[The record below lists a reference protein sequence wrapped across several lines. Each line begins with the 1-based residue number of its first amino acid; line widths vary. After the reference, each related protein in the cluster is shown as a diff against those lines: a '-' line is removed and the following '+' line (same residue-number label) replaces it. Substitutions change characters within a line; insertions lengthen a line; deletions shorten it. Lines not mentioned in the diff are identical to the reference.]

1 MVDLPVW
8 PVFSDEEMSAVRT
21 VLESGRVNYWT
32 GDECKKFEQEFASYV
47 GTRHGVAL
55 ANGSVAL
62 DLALRAIGIK
72 AGDEVIVTPRSFYAS
87 AACIVRAGAKPVFA
101 DVDASSQNI
110 TPASIEAKVSA
121 KTRAIMCVHHAGW
134 PCEMREIMQLA
145 ATHDLKVIEDCAQ
158 AHGASV
164 HDRQVGSWG
173 DVGVFSFCQDKIMTT
188 GGEGGMLV
196 TNSDDIQSQVW
207 SGKEHGKSFEA
218 VHRTDHAPGFRWLH
232 ESFGSNYRMTEMQ
245 AAIGRCQLRKL
256 DGWVDSRR
264 RNAALLD
271 GMLAQCESARV
282 TTPPA
287 HIGHA
292 YYKYYFFVIQE
303 RLHKSCSRDNL
314 IREIAARGIPGRS
327 GSCPEIY
334 REASFQNTA
343 LSPSE
348 RLPIARELGDT
359 SIEIP
364 VYPTL
369 GREHIL
375 AIGEI
380 VVDVMQVATTI
391 QPGSP

>member
-196 TNSDDIQSQVW
+196 TNDEALWKKAW
-207 SGKEHGKSFEA
+207 SIKDHGKNYDA
-218 VHRTDHAPGFRWLH
+218 VFKQEHAPGFRWLH
-232 ESFGSNYRMTEMQ
+232 DSFGSNMRMTEMQ
-245 AAIGRCQLRKL
+245 AAIGRLQLNKLSDWNRK
-256 DGWVDSRR
+256 RNK
-264 RNAALLD
+264 NAAQIAQALLKY
-271 GMLAQCESARV
+271 SAIKV
-282 TTPPA
+282 PLPGDQ
-287 HIGHA
+287 IQHA
-292 YYKYYFFVIQE
+292 YYRLYAFVDQNQLE
-303 RLHKSCSRDNL
+303 PDWNRDR
-314 IREIAARGIPGRS
+314 IVREITSLGIPCFS

-334 REASFQNTA
+334 DEKAFETDGIRPTTPMPNAAA
-343 LSPSE
+343 LGPKS
-348 RLPIARELGDT
+348 LTFL
-359 SIEIP
+359 
-364 VYPTL
+364 VHPTL
-369 GREHIL
+369 SEDDL
-375 AIGEI
+375 ARSAHVIDK
-380 VVDVMQVATTI
+380 VLSAATL
-391 QPGSP
+391 G